1 MIKNII
7 RQLFDLAKRLFTQ
20 ICDND
25 IVRIVKAWVKR
36 LLTEEIEHEVGVREE
51 ALKET
56 VQTAQQAQQVVTS
69 PQAATSKKEKSET
82 SLVEQM
88 QEVIHDKW
96 NIRFNEL
103 ENNVELQP
111 KESAADDDFKLMTER
126 SRNSLIMHVQS
137 SLPQCYRSWVDGY
150 LNSEAV
156 PAYHPLQH
164 YLNHLPRWDGRNR
177 LTEVAH
183 MVSHDVLWVKVFSR

>member
-1 MIKNII
+1 
-7 RQLFDLAKRLFTQ
+7 
-20 ICDND
+20 
-25 IVRIVKAWVKR
+25 
-36 LLTEEIEHEVGVREE
+36 
-51 ALKET
+51 
-56 VQTAQQAQQVVTS
+56 
-69 PQAATSKKEKSET
+69 
-82 SLVEQM
+82 M

-126 SRNSLIMHVQS
+126 SHNSLIMHLQS

-164 YLNHLPRWDGRNR
+164 YSRWMRAMVAGWQNTEENCHVFQNQIAPLLLSDRQGMGKSTFCRTLLPPVLRRYYTDKFD
-177 LTEVAH
+177 LTADSGAEKK
-183 MVSHDVLWVKVFSR
+183 LG

>member
-1 MIKNII
+1 
-7 RQLFDLAKRLFTQ
+7 
-20 ICDND
+20 
-25 IVRIVKAWVKR
+25 
-36 LLTEEIEHEVGVREE
+36 
-51 ALKET
+51 
-56 VQTAQQAQQVVTS
+56 
-69 PQAATSKKEKSET
+69 
-82 SLVEQM
+82 M

-111 KESAADDDFKLMTER
+111 KEGAADDDFKLMTER
-126 SRNSLIMHVQS
+126 SHNSLIMHVQS

-164 YLNHLPRWDGRNR
+164 YLDHLPRWDGRNR

-183 MVSHDVLWVKVFSR
+183 MVSHDVLWVKVIQPLDACYGGWLAKHGGELPCVSESDCTFAP

>member
-1 MIKNII
+1 
-7 RQLFDLAKRLFTQ
+7 
-20 ICDND
+20 
-25 IVRIVKAWVKR
+25 
-36 LLTEEIEHEVGVREE
+36 
-51 ALKET
+51 
-56 VQTAQQAQQVVTS
+56 
-69 PQAATSKKEKSET
+69 
-82 SLVEQM
+82 M

-126 SRNSLIMHVQS
+126 SHNSLIMHVQS

-164 YLNHLPRWDGRNR
+164 YLQNGGSLASLGRTQPIDGGGAHGESRCIVGESIQPLDAWFWAMVAGWQN
-177 LTEVAH
+177 TEENCH
-183 MVSHDVLWVKVFSR
+183 VFQ